1 LADAINCAETLAVSC
16 SSNGI
21 GRATLDREHHRALTR
36 YEAARRALA
45 EARRV
50 DEVKG
55 IRDRAAALAQYAH
68 QAKDTQ
74 LLKDATEIR
83 FRAERRRGE
92 LLAAMP
98 KAKEA
103 EGNPGGRG
111 APIVRS
117 PVETAQSPTLA
128 ELGIT
133 KTQSSRWQKLAALP
147 DEKFEIRIAHAQ
159 ARVEGMTTSAPS
171 YPNADYTGENEW
183 FTPADWIE
191 RARRRSAKPTSIP
204 PRTRSPSKRCAPSV
218 SSPPRRLRVTPPAS
232 LSQTTEWTGLQDTL
246 LANAW
251 VPGFVIYL
259 HEEGEL

>member
-1 LADAINCAETLAVSC
+1 MADAINCAETLAVSC

-50 DEVKG
+50 DEIKG
-55 IRDRAAALAQYAH
+55 IRDRAAALAEYAR

-83 FRAERRRGE
+83 FRAERRGGE

-191 RARRRSAKPTSIP
+191 RARRALGETDSIP

-232 LSQTTEWTGLQDTL
+232 LSQTTEWTRLRDAL

-251 VPGFVIYL
+251 VPGFVMYL